1 MVVRCGDVSMLE
13 IKNYIGGVFQPA
25 MDGEVLEDFNPATAE
40 CVATI
45 PRSKVTDV
53 ELAVLAAQSAQSEW
67 GALSMLERADWLDR
81 IADALE
87 AKHEH
92 IAQTESM
99 DTGKPISLARR
110 VDASRSVSNF
120 RFFAEFSREQSEMTF
135 EMADAM
141 NYVHRSPL
149 GTVGLITPWNLPL
162 YLLSWKVA
170 PALLMGNTIVAKP
183 SEITPLTA
191 NVLAETLHELKLP
204 PGVFNLVHGLGP
216 EVGQS
221 ILEAPEIKGI
231 SFTGGTATGRIVA
244 RTAAPMFKK
253 LSLELGGKNATIV
266 LRDADLSQAVD
277 GAVRAAFTN
286 SGQVCLCGSR
296 ILVDASI
303 ADAFTKLFIEK
314 VESIQI
320 GNPSLDETVM
330 GSVISPEHLEKV
342 ESYIELGLA
351 EGGTVLT
358 GGTREMTGFNGPN
371 GVGAFLRPTVV
382 ADLPHTSRCATE
394 EIFGPMVTL
403 HTFDSEEQA
412 VEMANHS
419 EYGLAGSVW
428 TTDLE
433 RGRDFATKIETG
445 IVWVNTW
452 LHRDLR
458 TPFGGMKNSGVGR
471 EGGKWSMEFFSEMT
485 NVCVKFPNPSK

>member
-1 MVVRCGDVSMLE
+1 MLE

-110 VDASRSVSNF
+110 VDASSSVSNF

-371 GVGAFLRPTVV
+371 GIGAFLRPTVV

>member
-1 MVVRCGDVSMLE
+1 MLE

-296 ILVDASI
+296 IFVDASI

-371 GVGAFLRPTVV
+371 GIGAFLRPTVV